1 MGFFARHTP
10 EEAQNA
16 ITITRLMQTKC
27 FNCQN
32 SKVEKYVGKK
42 LQVPD
47 IGKTACRDCIEAEKM
62 VLFGA

>member
-16 ITITRLMQTKC
+16 IVIAKLMQTKC

-32 SKVEKYVGKK
+32 SKVEKYVGKS

-47 IGKTACRDCIEAEKM
+47 IEKIACRDCIEAEKT

>member
-16 ITITRLMQTKC
+16 IAITRLLQKKC

-32 SKVEKYVGKK
+32 SKVEKFVGKS
-42 LQVPD
+42 LQAPD
-47 IGKTACRDCIEAEKM
+47 IDKAVCRDCIEAEKT